1 LGKFRYIGEYQFF
14 EQENKL
20 IFDNYTHYYVVILL
34 LLILFSAAIG
44 VVASY
49 SMLSFVLLLMMAEL
63 ISTLFFNT
71 RITVDSKERVI
82 YKEIISCTGRV
93 VHAKKI
99 IIVNSSYLMFE
110 EEDIEGAFNYS
121 IKVLDTT
128 ELKLVPL
135 LSFKREEVAQRAQ
148 DMIIRAIA
156 LEARH
161 TKTIR

>member
-1 LGKFRYIGEYQFF
+1 
-14 EQENKL
+14 
-20 IFDNYTHYYVVILL
+20 
-34 LLILFSAAIG
+34 
-44 VVASY
+44 
-49 SMLSFVLLLMMAEL
+49 
-63 ISTLFFNT
+63 
-71 RITVDSKERVI
+71 
-82 YKEIISCTGRV
+82 
-93 VHAKKI
+93 
-99 IIVNSSYLMFE
+99 MF
-110 EEDIEGAFNYS
+110 EEDIEGAFSYS